1 MGATPHTP
9 AVALPPRSG
18 NRFFV
23 GVAIAMLVVIALGF
37 GKSFYLRPVMNDAP
51 LPVYLVVHGLVM
63 TAWYLVFLA
72 QAMLVSSRRT
82 AVHRRLGVA
91 GVVLAAAV
99 VVTGAMVHLRLIP
112 RMHALGQIA
121 SPGDFA
127 FATEFVLQGL
137 ASLVPFVVLVT
148 WAVLGRRRPEV
159 HKRLMFWAMVWAIGP
174 AFTPTRPLG
183 QFLDPLVAP
192 ALTFFPADLLWFGA
206 LLLYDLRTQRRPH
219 PATWLA
225 FAALSAWLLWVMP
238 WIANQPLAQ
247 AWLRAWVGTTGIA
260 LQ

>member
-1 MGATPHTP
+1 
-9 AVALPPRSG
+9 
-18 NRFFV
+18 
-23 GVAIAMLVVIALGF
+23 
-37 GKSFYLRPVMNDAP
+37 MNDAP

-63 TAWYLVFLA
+63 TGWYLLFLT
-72 QAMLVSSRRT
+72 QATLVSSRRM

-112 RMHALGQIA
+112 RMHALGRIA
-121 SPGDFA
+121 SPEDVA
-127 FATEFVLQGL
+127 FATGFVLQGL
-137 ASLVPFVVLVT
+137 ASLLPFVVLVT
-148 WAVLGRRRPEV
+148 WAALGRRRPEL

-192 ALTFFPADLLWFGA
+192 ALPFFPANLLWFGA
-206 LLLYDLRTQRRPH
+206 LLLYDWRTLRRPH
-219 PATWLA
+219 PATWLP
-225 FAALSAWLLWVMP
+225 FAALSGWLLWVMP

-247 AWLRAWVGTTGIA
+247 AWLRAYVGAPGIS